1 MQAVVDQLLLMPIF
15 EGVDRAQLERV
26 VQHSEVID
34 EPAATSITHEGR
46 YEGYFFVVLDGAV
59 EITRAGRHIDTVE
72 PGGFF
77 GEVALIDGGPRTATA
92 VSQGACR
99 VLAVAN
105 REFTELMDTSPPLRD
120 AVMAAMDERLRVIDA
135 ETPA

>member
-105 REFTELMDTSPPLRD
+105 REFTELMDTSPQLRD

>member
-1 MQAVVDQLLLMPIF
+1 MDDVVDQLLQMAIF
-15 EGVDRAQLERV
+15 EGLDRARLERT

-46 YEGYFFVVLDGAV
+46 YEGYFFVVLDGMV
-59 EITRAGRHIDTVE
+59 DILRAGRHIDTVE

-105 REFTELMDTSPPLRD
+105 REFTDLMDSSPRLRD
-120 AVMAAMDERLRVIDA
+120 AVMAAMEERLEVIDA